1 MLVGNISVILRG
13 KNADFRNNTRNKMK
27 IERKRNLQRLINSR
41 KNGQIKII
49 TGVRRCGKSYLL
61 GVLYRDY
68 LLQEGVMP
76 EQIITLELDNDIN
89 ARYRNP
95 LELGSYLR
103 DKVSDTAK
111 DYYILLD
118 EIQMVE
124 SVDNPY
130 LPKNSGSRITF
141 VDVLLGL
148 KSLSNVDVYVTGSN
162 SKMLSS
168 DVATA
173 FRDRGEEIHI
183 TPLTYDEFYAAYP
196 KDKRYAW
203 REFMTY
209 GGMPYVTYKQTHE
222 EKSQYLQDLFRLTY
236 IKDVIER
243 NRLRANVEVL
253 DELLNVVASAVGS
266 LSNPTRLSNT
276 FQSVKGIKIKN
287 ETISTYLDC
296 FIDAYILSKSYR
308 YDIKGRSYIDTPLKY
323 YFTDIGLRNAR
334 LNFRQQEE
342 NHIME
347 NILYNELIARGLN
360 VDVGVVE
367 YNHTDDNGKKI
378 RTQLEVDFVVN
389 RTDKRYYIQSALS
402 VADEDKRK
410 QEINSLNRIDDSYA
424 KIVIVR
430 DNILP
435 WTDDKGIQYIN
446 IEDFLLEKINEL

>member
-1 MLVGNISVILRG
+1 
-13 KNADFRNNTRNKMK
+13 MK
-27 IERKRNLQRLINSR
+27 IERNRYLQKLINSR
-41 KNGQIKII
+41 KNGQVKII

-61 GVLYRDY
+61 SVLYRDY
-68 LLQEGVMP
+68 LLQEGVLP
-76 EQIITLELDNDIN
+76 EQIITVELDNDIN
-89 ARYRNP
+89 VRYRNP
-95 LELGSYLR
+95 LELGAYLR
-103 DKVSDTAK
+103 EKVANTEM

-124 SVDNPY
+124 SIKNPY
-130 LPKNSGSRITF
+130 MPKESDSKITF

-148 KSLSNVDVYVTGSN
+148 RSLPHVDVYVTGSN

-173 FRDRGEEIHI
+173 FRDRGDEIHI

-196 KDKRYAW
+196 NEKRYAW
-203 REFMTY
+203 REYMTF
-209 GGMPYVTYKQTHE
+209 GGMPYVLHKSTYE
-222 EKSQYLQDLFRLTY
+222 EKSRYLQELFRLTY
-236 IKDVIER
+236 IKDVVER
-243 NRLRANVEVL
+243 NRLRANIEVL
-253 DELLNVVASAVGS
+253 DELLNVIASSVGS

-276 FQSVKGIKIKN
+276 FKSVKGLNVKN

-296 FIDAYILSKSYR
+296 FIDAYILCKSYR

-347 NILYNELIARGLN
+347 NIIYNELIARGFN

-367 YNHTDDNGKKI
+367 YNHIDENGKKV
-378 RTQLEVDFVVN
+378 RSQLEVDFVVN
-389 RTDKRYYIQSALS
+389 QTEKRYYIQSALT

-410 QEINSLNRIDDSYA
+410 QEVNSLNRIDDSYT
-424 KIVIVR
+424 KIVVVR
-430 DNILP
+430 DNVLP
-435 WTDDKGIQYIN
+435 WTDDKGVQYIN
-446 IEDFLLEKINEL
+446 IEDFLLDKINEL

>member
-1 MLVGNISVILRG
+1 MR
-13 KNADFRNNTRNKMK
+13 
-27 IERKRNLQRLINSR
+27 IERNRYLQRLINSR
-41 KNGQIKII
+41 NNGQIKII

-61 GVLYRDY
+61 GVLYREY
-68 LLQEGVMP
+68 LLQTGVSP
-76 EQIITLELDNDIN
+76 EQIISIELDNDIN
-89 ARYRNP
+89 LRYRNP
-95 LELGSYLR
+95 LELGTYLR
-103 DKVSDTAK
+103 SMVSNIGK
-111 DYYILLD
+111 DYYVLLD

-124 SVDNPY
+124 SIDNPY
-130 LPKNSGSRITF
+130 LPKETGSKINF

-148 KSLSNVDVYVTGSN
+148 RSLPNVDVYVTGSN

-203 REFMTY
+203 REFITY
-209 GGMPYVTYKQTHE
+209 GGMPYVLYKESHE
-222 EKSQYLQDLFRLTY
+222 EKSRYLQDLFRLTY

-243 NRLRANVEVL
+243 NRIRANSEVL

-276 FQSVKGIKIKN
+276 FQSVKGLKVKN
-287 ETISTYLDC
+287 ETISAYLDC

-347 NILYNELIARGLN
+347 NIIYNELVARGFN

-367 YNHTDDNGKKI
+367 YNYIDANGKKI
-378 RTQLEVDFVVN
+378 RSQLEVDFVVN
-389 RTDKRYYIQSALS
+389 KVDKRYYIQSALT
-402 VADEDKRK
+402 VADEEKRK
-410 QEINSLNRIDDSYA
+410 QEVNSLNRIGDSYT
-424 KIVIVR
+424 KIVVVH

-435 WTDDKGIQYIN
+435 SIDDKGVKYIN

>member
-1 MLVGNISVILRG
+1 MR
-13 KNADFRNNTRNKMK
+13 
-27 IERKRNLQRLINSR
+27 IERKRNLKRLIDSR

-68 LLQEGVMP
+68 LLQEGVSP
-76 EQIITLELDNDIN
+76 KQIITLELDNDIN
-89 ARYRNP
+89 SRYRNP
-95 LELGSYLR
+95 LELGAYLR
-103 DKVSDTAK
+103 DMVANAEM

-124 SVDNPY
+124 PIDNPY
-130 LPKNSGSRITF
+130 LPKESGSKITF

-148 KSLSNVDVYVTGSN
+148 KSLPNVDIYVTGSN

-196 KDKRYAW
+196 NDKRYAW

-209 GGMPYVTYKQTHE
+209 GGMPFVLHKTTHE
-222 EKSQYLQDLFRLTY
+222 EKSRYLQDLFRLTY
-236 IKDVIER
+236 IKDILER

-253 DELLNVVASAVGS
+253 DELLNVVASSVGS

-276 FQSVKGIKIKN
+276 FQSVKGLKIKN

-323 YFTDIGLRNAR
+323 YFTDIGLRNVR

-347 NILYNELIARGLN
+347 NIIYNELIARGFN

-367 YNHTDDNGKKI
+367 YNHKDTNGKKI

-389 RTDKRYYIQSALS
+389 KIDKRYYIQSALT
-402 VADEDKRK
+402 VADEEKRQ
-410 QEINSLNRIDDSYA
+410 QEVNSLNRIDDSYT
-424 KIVIVR
+424 KIVVVR
-430 DNILP
+430 DNVLP
-435 WTDDKGIQYIN
+435 WTDEKGVQYVY
-446 IEDFLLEKINEL
+446 IEDFLLEKINTL

>member
-1 MLVGNISVILRG
+1 MR
-13 KNADFRNNTRNKMK
+13 
-27 IERKRNLQRLINSR
+27 IERKRILQRLVNSR

-68 LLQEGVMP
+68 LLQSGVLP
-76 EQIITLELDNDIN
+76 EQIITVELDNDIN
-89 ARYRNP
+89 IRCRNP
-95 LELGSYLR
+95 LELGAHLR
-103 DKVSDTAK
+103 ELVKDTSK

-124 SVDNPY
+124 AIDNPY
-130 LPKNSGSRITF
+130 LPKDAGQKITF

-148 KSLSNVDVYVTGSN
+148 KSLPNVDVYVTGSN

-183 TPLTYDEFYAAYP
+183 TPLTYEEFYAAYP
-196 KDKRYAW
+196 QDKRFAW
-203 REFMTY
+203 REYMTY
-209 GGMPYVTYKQTHE
+209 GGMPYVLYKNTHE
-222 EKSQYLQDLFRLTY
+222 EKSRYLHDLFRLTY
-236 IKDVIER
+236 LKDVIER
-243 NRLRANVEVL
+243 NNLRANVEVL
-253 DELLNVVASAVGS
+253 DELLNVVASTVGS
-266 LSNPTRLSNT
+266 LTNPTRIANT
-276 FQSVKGIKIKN
+276 FQTVKGLKLKN
-287 ETISTYLDC
+287 ETVSTYLDC
-296 FIDAYILSKSYR
+296 FIDAYILRKSYR

-347 NILYNELIARGLN
+347 NILYNELIARGFN

-367 YNHTDDNGKKI
+367 YNHSDEKGKKV

-389 RTDKRYYIQSALS
+389 QTEKRYYIQSALT
-402 VADEDKRK
+402 VADEWKRQ
-410 QEINSLNRIDDSYA
+410 QEINSLNRIDDSYT
-424 KIVIVR
+424 KIVVVR
-430 DNILP
+430 DDILP
-435 WTDDKGIQYIN
+435 WIDEKGVQYIN
-446 IEDFLLEKINEL
+446 IEEFLLGKINVL

>member
-1 MLVGNISVILRG
+1 
-13 KNADFRNNTRNKMK
+13 MK
-27 IERKRNLQRLINSR
+27 IERNRYLQKLINSR
-41 KNGQIKII
+41 KNGQVKII

-61 GVLYRDY
+61 SVLYRDY
-68 LLQEGVMP
+68 LLQEGVLP
-76 EQIITLELDNDIN
+76 EQIITVELDNDIN
-89 ARYRNP
+89 VRYRNP
-95 LELGSYLR
+95 LELGAYLR
-103 DKVSDTAK
+103 EKVANTEM

-124 SVDNPY
+124 SIKNPY
-130 LPKNSGSRITF
+130 MPKESDSKITF

-148 KSLSNVDVYVTGSN
+148 RSLPHVDVYVTGSN

-183 TPLTYDEFYAAYP
+183 TSLTYDEFYAAYP
-196 KDKRYAW
+196 NEKRYAW
-203 REFMTY
+203 REYMTF
-209 GGMPYVTYKQTHE
+209 GGMPYVLHKSTYE
-222 EKSQYLQDLFRLTY
+222 EKSRYLQELFRLTY
-236 IKDVIER
+236 IKDVVER
-243 NRLRANVEVL
+243 NRLRANIEVL
-253 DELLNVVASAVGS
+253 DELLNVVASSVGS

-276 FQSVKGIKIKN
+276 FKSVKGLNVKN

-296 FIDAYILSKSYR
+296 FIDAYILCKSYR

-347 NILYNELIARGLN
+347 NIIYNELIARGFN

-367 YNHTDDNGKKI
+367 YNHIDENGKKV
-378 RTQLEVDFVVN
+378 RSQLEVDFVVN
-389 RTDKRYYIQSALS
+389 QTEKRYYIQSALT

-410 QEINSLNRIDDSYA
+410 QEVNSLNRIDDSYT
-424 KIVIVR
+424 KIVVVR
-430 DNILP
+430 DNVVP
-435 WTDDKGIQYIN
+435 WTDDKGVQYIN
-446 IEDFLLEKINEL
+446 IEDFLLDKINEL

>member
-1 MLVGNISVILRG
+1 MR
-13 KNADFRNNTRNKMK
+13 
-27 IERKRNLQRLINSR
+27 IERNRYLQRLINSR
-41 KNGQIKII
+41 NNGQIKII

-61 GVLYRDY
+61 GVLYREY
-68 LLQEGVMP
+68 LLQTGVSP
-76 EQIITLELDNDIN
+76 EQIISIELDNDIN
-89 ARYRNP
+89 LRYRNP
-95 LELGSYLR
+95 LELGIYLR
-103 DKVSDTAK
+103 SMVSNIGK
-111 DYYILLD
+111 DYYVLLD

-124 SVDNPY
+124 SIDNPY
-130 LPKNSGSRITF
+130 LPKETGSKINF

-148 KSLSNVDVYVTGSN
+148 RSLPNVDVYVTGSN

-203 REFMTY
+203 REFITY
-209 GGMPYVTYKQTHE
+209 GGMPYVLYKESHE
-222 EKSQYLQDLFRLTY
+222 EKSRYLQDLFRLTY

-243 NRLRANVEVL
+243 NRIRANSEVL

-276 FQSVKGIKIKN
+276 FQSVKGLKVKN
-287 ETISTYLDC
+287 ETISAYLDC

-347 NILYNELIARGLN
+347 NIIYNELVARGFN

-367 YNHTDDNGKKI
+367 YNYTDANGKKI
-378 RTQLEVDFVVN
+378 RSQLEVDFVVN
-389 RTDKRYYIQSALS
+389 KVDKRYYIQSALT
-402 VADEDKRK
+402 VADEEKRK
-410 QEINSLNRIDDSYA
+410 QEVNSLNRIGDSYT
-424 KIVIVR
+424 KIVVVH

-435 WTDDKGIQYIN
+435 SIDDKGVKYIN

>member
-1 MLVGNISVILRG
+1 
-13 KNADFRNNTRNKMK
+13 MK
-27 IERKRNLQRLINSR
+27 IERNRYLQKLINSR
-41 KNGQIKII
+41 KNGQVKII

-61 GVLYRDY
+61 SVLYRDY
-68 LLQEGVMP
+68 LLQEGVLP
-76 EQIITLELDNDIN
+76 EQIITVELDNDIN
-89 ARYRNP
+89 VRYRNP
-95 LELGSYLR
+95 LELGAYLR
-103 DKVSDTAK
+103 EKVANTEK

-124 SVDNPY
+124 SIKNPY
-130 LPKNSGSRITF
+130 MPKESDSKITF

-148 KSLSNVDVYVTGSN
+148 RSLPHVDVYVTGSN

-196 KDKRYAW
+196 NEKRYAW
-203 REFMTY
+203 REYMTF
-209 GGMPYVTYKQTHE
+209 GGMPYVLHKSTYE
-222 EKSQYLQDLFRLTY
+222 EKSRYLQELFRLTY
-236 IKDVIER
+236 IKDVVER
-243 NRLRANVEVL
+243 NRLRANIEVL
-253 DELLNVVASAVGS
+253 DELLNVIASSVGS

-276 FQSVKGIKIKN
+276 FKSVKGLNVKN

-296 FIDAYILSKSYR
+296 FIDAYILCKSYR

-347 NILYNELIARGLN
+347 NIIYNELIARGFN

-367 YNHTDDNGKKI
+367 YNHIDENGKKV
-378 RTQLEVDFVVN
+378 RSQLEVDFVVN
-389 RTDKRYYIQSALS
+389 QTEKRYYIQSALT

-410 QEINSLNRIDDSYA
+410 QEVNSLNRIDDSYT
-424 KIVIVR
+424 KIVVVR
-430 DNILP
+430 DNVLP
-435 WTDDKGIQYIN
+435 WTDDKGVQYIN
-446 IEDFLLEKINEL
+446 IEDFLLDKINEL

>member
-1 MLVGNISVILRG
+1 MR
-13 KNADFRNNTRNKMK
+13 
-27 IERKRNLQRLINSR
+27 IERNRYLQRLINSR
-41 KNGQIKII
+41 NNGQIKII

-61 GVLYRDY
+61 GVLYREY
-68 LLQEGVMP
+68 LLQTGVSP
-76 EQIITLELDNDIN
+76 EQIISIELDNDIN
-89 ARYRNP
+89 LRYRNP
-95 LELGSYLR
+95 LELGTSLR
-103 DKVSDTAK
+103 SMVSNIGK
-111 DYYILLD
+111 DYYVLLD

-124 SVDNPY
+124 SIDNPY
-130 LPKNSGSRITF
+130 LPKETGSKINF

-148 KSLSNVDVYVTGSN
+148 RSLPNVDVYVTGSN

-203 REFMTY
+203 REFITY
-209 GGMPYVTYKQTHE
+209 GGMPYVLYKESHE
-222 EKSQYLQDLFRLTY
+222 EKSRYLQDLFRLTY

-243 NRLRANVEVL
+243 NKIRANSEVL

-276 FQSVKGIKIKN
+276 FQSVKGLKVKN
-287 ETISTYLDC
+287 ETISAYLDC

-347 NILYNELIARGLN
+347 NIIYNELVARGFN

-367 YNHTDDNGKKI
+367 YNYTDANGKKI
-378 RTQLEVDFVVN
+378 RSQLEVDFVVN
-389 RTDKRYYIQSALS
+389 KVDKRYYIQSALT
-402 VADEDKRK
+402 VADEEKRK
-410 QEINSLNRIDDSYA
+410 QEVNSLNRIGDSYT
-424 KIVIVR
+424 KIVVVH

-435 WTDDKGIQYIN
+435 SIDDKGVKYIN

>member
-1 MLVGNISVILRG
+1 MR
-13 KNADFRNNTRNKMK
+13 
-27 IERKRNLQRLINSR
+27 IERNRYLQRLINSR
-41 KNGQIKII
+41 NNGQIKII

-61 GVLYRDY
+61 GVLYREY
-68 LLQEGVMP
+68 LLQTGVSP
-76 EQIITLELDNDIN
+76 EQIISIELDNDIN
-89 ARYRNP
+89 LRYRNP
-95 LELGSYLR
+95 LELGTYLR
-103 DKVSDTAK
+103 SMVSNIGK
-111 DYYILLD
+111 DYYVLLD

-124 SVDNPY
+124 SIDNPY
-130 LPKNSGSRITF
+130 LPKETGSKINF

-148 KSLSNVDVYVTGSN
+148 RSLPNVDVYVTGSN

-203 REFMTY
+203 REFITY
-209 GGMPYVTYKQTHE
+209 GGMPYVLYKESHE
-222 EKSQYLQDLFRLTY
+222 EKSRYLQDLFRLTY

-243 NRLRANVEVL
+243 NRIRANSEVL

-276 FQSVKGIKIKN
+276 FQSVKGLKVKN
-287 ETISTYLDC
+287 ETISAYLDC

-347 NILYNELIARGLN
+347 NIIYNELVARGFN

-367 YNHTDDNGKKI
+367 YNYTDANGKKI
-378 RTQLEVDFVVN
+378 RSQLEVDFVVN
-389 RTDKRYYIQSALS
+389 KVDKRYYIQSALT
-402 VADEDKRK
+402 VADEEKRK
-410 QEINSLNRIDDSYA
+410 QEVNSLNRIGDSYT
-424 KIVIVR
+424 KIVVVH

-435 WTDDKGIQYIN
+435 SIDDKGVKYIN

>member
-1 MLVGNISVILRG
+1 MR
-13 KNADFRNNTRNKMK
+13 
-27 IERKRNLQRLINSR
+27 IERNRYLQRLINSR
-41 KNGQIKII
+41 NNGQIKII

-61 GVLYRDY
+61 GVLYREY
-68 LLQEGVMP
+68 LLQTGVSP
-76 EQIITLELDNDIN
+76 EQIISIELDNDIN
-89 ARYRNP
+89 LRYRNP
-95 LELGSYLR
+95 LELGTYLR
-103 DKVSDTAK
+103 SMVSNIGK
-111 DYYILLD
+111 DYYVLLD

-124 SVDNPY
+124 SIDNPY
-130 LPKNSGSRITF
+130 LPKETGSKINF

-148 KSLSNVDVYVTGSN
+148 RSLPNVDVYVTGSN

-203 REFMTY
+203 REFITY
-209 GGMPYVTYKQTHE
+209 GGMPYVLYKESHE
-222 EKSQYLQDLFRLTY
+222 EKSRYLQDLFRLTY

-243 NRLRANVEVL
+243 NRIRANSEVL

-276 FQSVKGIKIKN
+276 FQSVKGLKVKN
-287 ETISTYLDC
+287 ETISAYLDC

-347 NILYNELIARGLN
+347 NIIYNELVARGFN

-367 YNHTDDNGKKI
+367 YNYTDVNGKKI
-378 RTQLEVDFVVN
+378 RSQLEVDFVVN
-389 RTDKRYYIQSALS
+389 KVDKRYYIQSALT
-402 VADEDKRK
+402 VADEEKRK
-410 QEINSLNRIDDSYA
+410 QEVNSLNRIGDSYT
-424 KIVIVR
+424 KIVVVH

-435 WTDDKGIQYIN
+435 SIDDKGVKYIN

>member
-1 MLVGNISVILRG
+1 MR
-13 KNADFRNNTRNKMK
+13 

-41 KNGQIKII
+41 QNGQIKII

-68 LLQEGVMP
+68 LLQDGVLP
-76 EQIITLELDNDIN
+76 EQIISIELDNDIN
-89 ARYRNP
+89 IRYRNP
-95 LELGSYLR
+95 LELGNYTR
-103 DKVSDTAK
+103 DRVSDKKT

-124 SVDNPY
+124 SIDNPF
-130 LPKNSGSRITF
+130 LPKGSSAKITF

-148 KSLSNVDVYVTGSN
+148 KSLPNVDVYVTGSN

-173 FRDRGEEIHI
+173 FRDRGEQIHI
-183 TPLTYDEFYAAYP
+183 TPLTYEEFYAAYP
-196 KDKRYAW
+196 NDKRYAW

-209 GGMPYVTYKQTHE
+209 GGMPFVLHKNTHE
-222 EKSQYLQDLFRLTY
+222 EKSKYLQDLFRLTY

-243 NRLRANVEVL
+243 NRLRANVEVI
-253 DELLNVVASAVGS
+253 DELLNVVASSVGS
-266 LSNPTRLSNT
+266 LSNPSRLSNT
-276 FQSVKGIKIKN
+276 FQSVKGLKIKN
-287 ETISTYLDC
+287 ETISSYLDC
-296 FIDAYILSKSYR
+296 FIDAYILSKAYR

-347 NILYNELIARGLN
+347 NILYNELIARDFN
-360 VDVGVVE
+360 IDVGVVE
-367 YNHTDDNGKKI
+367 YNHVDENGKKV

-389 RTDKRYYIQSALS
+389 KTDKRYYIQSALT
-402 VADEDKRK
+402 VANEEKRK
-410 QEINSLNRIDDSYA
+410 QETNSLNRIDDSYT

-435 WTDDKGIQYIN
+435 WIDDKGVQYIN
-446 IEDFLLEKINEL
+446 IEDFLLERINVL

>member
-1 MLVGNISVILRG
+1 MRIVALITFIMR
-13 KNADFRNNTRNKMK
+13 
-27 IERKRNLQRLINSR
+27 IERKRNLKKLINSR
-41 KNGQIKII
+41 QNGQIKII

-68 LLQEGVMP
+68 LVQEGVLP
-76 EQIITLELDNDIN
+76 EQIISIELDNDIN
-89 ARYRNP
+89 IRYRNP
-95 LELGSYLR
+95 LELGNYLR
-103 DKVSDTAK
+103 DRVSDKKT

-124 SVDNPY
+124 SIDNPF
-130 LPKNSGSRITF
+130 LPKGSGVKITF

-148 KSLSNVDVYVTGSN
+148 KSLPNVDVYVTGSN

-173 FRDRGEEIHI
+173 FRDRGEQIHI
-183 TPLTYDEFYAAYP
+183 TPLTYEEFYAAYP
-196 KDKRYAW
+196 NDKRYAW

-209 GGMPYVTYKQTHE
+209 GGMPFVLHKNTHE
-222 EKSQYLQDLFRLTY
+222 EKSKYLQDLFRLTY

-243 NRLRANVEVL
+243 NRLRANVEVI
-253 DELLNVVASAVGS
+253 DELLNVVASSVGS
-266 LSNPTRLSNT
+266 LSNPSRLSNT
-276 FQSVKGIKIKN
+276 FQSVKGLKIKN
-287 ETISTYLDC
+287 ETISSYLDC

-323 YFTDIGLRNAR
+323 YFTDVGLRNAR

-347 NILYNELIARGLN
+347 NILYNELIARDFN
-360 VDVGVVE
+360 IDVGVVE
-367 YNHTDDNGKKI
+367 YNHVDENGKKV

-389 RTDKRYYIQSALS
+389 KTDKRYYIQSALT
-402 VADEDKRK
+402 VANEEKRK
-410 QEINSLNRIDDSYA
+410 QETNSLNRIDDSYT
-424 KIVIVR
+424 KIVVVR

-435 WTDDKGIQYIN
+435 WIDEKGVQYIN
-446 IEDFLLEKINEL
+446 IEDFLLERINLL

>member
-1 MLVGNISVILRG
+1 MR
-13 KNADFRNNTRNKMK
+13 
-27 IERKRNLQRLINSR
+27 IERKRNLQRLVNSR

-68 LLQEGVMP
+68 LLQSGVLP
-76 EQIITLELDNDIN
+76 EQIISVELDNDIN
-89 ARYRNP
+89 FRYRNP

-103 DKVSDTAK
+103 EKVSDTDK

-124 SVDNPY
+124 TIDNPY
-130 LPKNSGSRITF
+130 LPKGSESKITF

-148 KSLSNVDVYVTGSN
+148 KSLPNVDVYVTGSN

-203 REFMTY
+203 REFMAY
-209 GGMPYVTYKQTHE
+209 GGMPYVLYKNTHE
-222 EKSQYLQDLFRLTY
+222 EKSKYLQDLFRLTY
-236 IKDVIER
+236 LKDVIER
-243 NRLRANVEVL
+243 NRLRANIEVL
-253 DELLNVVASAVGS
+253 DELLNVVASVVGS

-276 FQSVKGIKIKN
+276 FQSVKGLKIKN

-323 YFTDIGLRNAR
+323 YFTDIGLRNVR

-347 NILYNELIARGLN
+347 NIIYNELIARGFN

-367 YNHTDDNGKKI
+367 YNHTDEKGKKI

-389 RTDKRYYIQSALS
+389 QTDKRYYIQSALT
-402 VADEDKRK
+402 VADEEKRQ
-410 QEINSLNRIDDSYA
+410 QEITSLNRIDDSYT
-424 KIVIVR
+424 KIVVVR
-430 DNILP
+430 DNVLP
-435 WTDDKGIQYIN
+435 WIDEKGLQYIN
-446 IEDFLLEKINEL
+446 VEDFLLEKINEL

>member
-1 MLVGNISVILRG
+1 MR
-13 KNADFRNNTRNKMK
+13 
-27 IERKRNLQRLINSR
+27 IERKRNLQRLIDSR
-41 KNGQIKII
+41 KNGRIKIV
-49 TGVRRCGKSYLL
+49 TGIRRCGKSYLL
-61 GVLYRDY
+61 GILYRDY
-68 LLQEGVMP
+68 LLQKGIVP
-76 EQIITLELDNDIN
+76 EQIIMLELDSDIN

-95 LELGSYLR
+95 LELGTYIR
-103 DKVSDTAK
+103 QMVGDTTK

-124 SVDNPY
+124 AVNNPF
-130 LPKNSGSRITF
+130 LPQKSDSKITF

-148 KSLSNVDVYVTGSN
+148 KNLPNVDIYVTGSN

-196 KDKRYAW
+196 KEKRFAW
-203 REFMTY
+203 REFVAY
-209 GGMPYVTYKQTHE
+209 GGMPFVMQKNTHE
-222 EKSQYLQDLFRLTY
+222 EKSKYLQDLFRLTY

-243 NRLRANVEVL
+243 NRLRAEAETL
-253 DELLNVVASAVGS
+253 DELLNVLASAVGS
-266 LSNPTRLSNT
+266 LTNPTRLANT
-276 FQSVKGIKIKN
+276 FQSVKGLKIKN

-347 NILYNELIARGLN
+347 NILYNELTARGFN
-360 VDVGVVE
+360 VDVGMVE
-367 YNHTDDNGKKI
+367 YNHTAGGKKI

-389 RTDKRYYIQSALS
+389 QTDKRYYIQSALT
-402 VADEDKRK
+402 VADEAKRQ
-410 QEINSLNRIDDSYA
+410 QEVNSLNRIDDSYT
-424 KIVIVR
+424 KIVVVR

-435 WTDDKGIQYIN
+435 WTDDRGIQYIN
-446 IEDFLLEKINEL
+446 IEDFLLEKISVL

>member
-1 MLVGNISVILRG
+1 MR
-13 KNADFRNNTRNKMK
+13 
-27 IERKRNLQRLINSR
+27 IERNRYLQRLINSR
-41 KNGQIKII
+41 NNGQIKII

-61 GVLYRDY
+61 GVLYREY
-68 LLQEGVMP
+68 LLQTGVSP
-76 EQIITLELDNDIN
+76 EQIISIELDNDIN
-89 ARYRNP
+89 LRYRNP
-95 LELGSYLR
+95 LELGTYLR
-103 DKVSDTAK
+103 SMVSNIGK
-111 DYYILLD
+111 DYYVLLD

-124 SVDNPY
+124 SIDNPY
-130 LPKNSGSRITF
+130 LPKETGSKINF

-148 KSLSNVDVYVTGSN
+148 RSLPNVDVYVTGSN

-203 REFMTY
+203 REFITY
-209 GGMPYVTYKQTHE
+209 GGMPYVLYKESHE
-222 EKSQYLQDLFRLTY
+222 EKSRYLQDLFRLTY

-243 NRLRANVEVL
+243 NRIRANSEVL

-276 FQSVKGIKIKN
+276 FQSVKGLKVKN
-287 ETISTYLDC
+287 ETISAYLDC

-347 NILYNELIARGLN
+347 NIIYNELVARGFN

-367 YNHTDDNGKKI
+367 YNYTGVNGKKI
-378 RTQLEVDFVVN
+378 RSQLEVDFVVN
-389 RTDKRYYIQSALS
+389 KVDKRYYIQSALT
-402 VADEDKRK
+402 VADEEKRK
-410 QEINSLNRIDDSYA
+410 QEVNSLNRIGDSYT
-424 KIVIVR
+424 KIVVVH

-435 WTDDKGIQYIN
+435 SIDDKGVKYIN

>member
-1 MLVGNISVILRG
+1 MRISAKIS
-13 KNADFRNNTRNKMK
+13 FRNMR

-49 TGVRRCGKSYLL
+49 TGIRRCGKSYLL

-68 LLQEGVMP
+68 LLQEGVAP
-76 EQIITLELDNDIN
+76 EQIIKLELDNDIN

-95 LELGSYLR
+95 LELGAYLR
-103 DKVSDTAK
+103 QMTEDATQ
-111 DYYILLD
+111 DYYVLLD

-124 SVDNPY
+124 AINNPY
-130 LPKNSGSRITF
+130 LPQGTNSQITF

-148 KSLSNVDVYVTGSN
+148 KSQPNVDVYVTGSN
-162 SKMLSS
+162 SRMLSS

-196 KDKRYAW
+196 KEKRFAW
-203 REFMTY
+203 REFVAY
-209 GGMPYVTYKQTHE
+209 GGMPFVLQKNTHE
-222 EKSQYLQDLFRLTY
+222 EKSKYLQDLFRLTY

-243 NRLRANVEVL
+243 NRLRADTETL

-266 LSNPTRLSNT
+266 LTNPTRLSNT
-276 FQSVKGIKIKN
+276 FQSVKGAKIKN
-287 ETISTYLDC
+287 ATIASYLDC

-347 NILYNELIARGLN
+347 NILYNELTARGFN

-367 YNHTDDNGKKI
+367 YNHVVAGKKV
-378 RTQLEVDFVVN
+378 RTLLEIDFVVN
-389 RTDKRYYIQSALS
+389 LADRRYYIQSALT
-402 VADEDKRK
+402 VADEEKRQ
-410 QEINSLNRIDDSYA
+410 QEINSLNRIDDSYT
-424 KIVIVR
+424 KIVVVR

-435 WTDDKGIQYIN
+435 WTDDRGVQYIN
-446 IEDFLLEKINEL
+446 IEDFLLESINEL